1 MEPMTQEKIVEHVDS
16 VVNELEMKI
25 AFQEYTIEKL
35 NDALSD
41 QQQRIDAL
49 EFKLRHVVD
58 RLRNIEPSNI
68 AKLSEETPPPHY

>member
-1 MEPMTQEKIVEHVDS
+1 MTQEKLVNHVDS
-16 VVNELEMKI
+16 IVNELETKI

-49 EFKLRHVVD
+49 EFKLRHVVE
-58 RLRNIEPSNI
+58 RLRTIEPSNI

>member
-1 MEPMTQEKIVEHVDS
+1 MTQEKIVEHVDS